1 VSPGEEQEQLTPV
14 ERRLEEHLAILR
26 GTPAP
31 PQHLTARVVHDARW
45 QRSLRTPM
53 LAFAHI
59 AATVAD
65 TIRQLMRGSP
75 R

>member
-26 GTPAP
+26 GAPEP
-31 PQHLTARVVHDARW
+31 PQSLTPQVLRQARW

-53 LAFAHI
+53 LAVAHVT
-59 AATVAD
+59 AVVAD
-65 TIRQLMRGSP
+65 TIRQLMRGSS

>member
-1 VSPGEEQEQLTPV
+1 VSPDEEQEQLTPV

-26 GTPAP
+26 GAPAP
-31 PQHLTARVVHDARW
+31 PRSLTAHVIHEARW

-53 LAFAHI
+53 LAVAHV
-59 AATVAD
+59 AAVVAD
-65 TIRQLMRGSP
+65 TIRQLMRGSS

>member
-1 VSPGEEQEQLTPV
+1 VSPDEEQEQLTPV
-14 ERRLEEHLAILR
+14 EQRLEEHLAILR
-26 GTPAP
+26 GAPAS
-31 PQHLTARVVHDARW
+31 PQTLTVRVIRDARW

-53 LAFAHI
+53 LAVAHI
-59 AATVAD
+59 AAAVAD